1 MKIIKTPLNLII
13 SFLLIFVFLSFAIIN
28 ILSNRLLDKK
38 YMLDKLEEIEFY
50 EQISREVKIGFEDYI
65 YQSGLPEDTINDLY
79 TINDIRNDVN
89 SIINNIYDGEEITL
103 SDEKIKSNL
112 REKIN
117 LFVQKENRKLDAE
130 EENNITKFEN
140 LIANSYKNNVKVSNS
155 LIKTARETLQK
166 ANVVYE
172 KIKNIPL
179 IVRNIISYFISNYKW
194 KKKDKC
200 INIYRNFCIISRNS
214 FKVI

>member
-28 ILSNRLLDKK
+28 ILSNRILDKK

-103 SDEKIKSNL
+103 SD
-112 REKIN
+112 KIN

>member
-28 ILSNRLLDKK
+28 ILSNRILDKK

-65 YQSGLPEDTINDLY
+65 YQSGLPED

-140 LIANSYKNNVKVSNS
+140 LIANSYNNNVKVSNS

>member
-28 ILSNRLLDKK
+28 ILSNRILDKK

-65 YQSGLPEDTINDLY
+65 YQSGLPEDTIND
-79 TINDIRNDVN
+79 IRNDVN
-89 SIINNIYDGEEITL
+89 SIINNIYVGEEITL

-140 LIANSYKNNVKVSNS
+140 LIANSYNNNVKVSNS

>member
-1 MKIIKTPLNLII
+1 MLN
-13 SFLLIFVFLSFAIIN
+13 
-28 ILSNRLLDKK
+28 
-38 YMLDKLEEIEFY
+38 KLEEIEFY

-140 LIANSYKNNVKVSNS
+140 LIANSYKSNVKVSNS